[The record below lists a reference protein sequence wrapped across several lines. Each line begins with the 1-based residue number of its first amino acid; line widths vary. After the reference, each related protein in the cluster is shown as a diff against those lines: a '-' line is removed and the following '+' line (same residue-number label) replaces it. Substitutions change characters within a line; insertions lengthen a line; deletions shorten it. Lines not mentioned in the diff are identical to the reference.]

1 MIGNFFWKTDALLQ
15 TAAAASKKKDRNDY
29 SSAAPIAATTDTAI
43 LRLFIL
49 EEHQLSFKHA
59 CSNKITSEFHA
70 RKTSVSF
77 NRNFLLDRDF
87 SWQPLGALKS

>member
-15 TAAAASKKKDRNDY
+15 TAAAAMKKKTETTILL
-29 SSAAPIAATTDTAI
+29 AAPIAATTDTAI

-70 RKTSVSF
+70 RK
-77 NRNFLLDRDF
+77 NF
-87 SWQPLGALKS
+87 SPV